1 MAKASGGTRKN
12 TPATQKEELANK
24 IREEHNYG
32 DGWKITSVYAS
43 SKGYVATQVQRIE
56 FASKSPNEKK
66 KYNKEHGM
74 CDDLA
79 QMGFQIEHLSEV
91 SGISSPDIKIVN
103 APENCKIT
111 INGEPADL
119 KELSSTNN
127 ILRHAKDAI
136 ERQGAKRVVFKFP
149 ENINKGKLKGEIAKL
164 KERNIK
170 GVYYFEGHKEY
181 TLF

>member
-12 TPATQKEELANK
+12 TPATQKEVLANK
-24 IREEHNYG
+24 IKEQHNYG
-32 DGWKITSVYAS
+32 DDWKITSVYAS

-91 SGISSPDIKIVN
+91 SGISSPDIKIVK
-103 APENCKIT
+103 APENCKIK

-127 ILRHAKDAI
+127 ILRHAKNAI
-136 ERQGAKRVVFKFP
+136 EKQGAKKVVFKFP
-149 ENINKGKLKGEIAKL
+149 EDINKGKLKGEISKL
-164 KERNIK
+164 KDRNIQ
-170 GVYYFEGHKEY
+170 GVYYFAGHKEY
-181 TLF
+181 IIF